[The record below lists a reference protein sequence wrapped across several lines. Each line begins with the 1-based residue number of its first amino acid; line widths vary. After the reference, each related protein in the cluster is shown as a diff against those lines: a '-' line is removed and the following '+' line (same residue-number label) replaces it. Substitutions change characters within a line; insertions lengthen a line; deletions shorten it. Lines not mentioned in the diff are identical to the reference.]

1 MTDFDRIFS
10 EFNDAD
16 PTQVTARTPKLDVD
30 GEHVV
35 EIEKVTMIDS
45 QQFNGVLLIVEFRPV
60 SSSHE
65 SIKLGQ
71 SYSWTCDV
79 TKTFGPN
86 KVGLNNAKQFLAAAL
101 GMEADTPEAMALGG
115 KHIEDAVSEDNPL
128 AGRRVA
134 VHTNPRMSQE
144 NRSWTMHNWSPTK
157 QKAA

>member
-16 PTQVTARTPKLDVD
+16 PSEVTTRTPKLDVD

-35 EIEKVTMIDS
+35 EIEKVTMRDS
-45 QQFNGVLLIVEFRPV
+45 EQFNGVLLIVEFRPV

-65 SIKLGQ
+65 SIKLGEP
-71 SYSWTCDV
+71 YSWTCDV
-79 TKTFGPN
+79 TKTFGPK

-101 GMEADTPEAMALGG
+101 GMDPTSDEAMALSG
-115 KHIEDAVSEDNPL
+115 KNIQEAVSEDNPL

-144 NRSWTMHNWSPTK
+144 KRPWTMHNWSPAK

>member
-16 PTQVTARTPKLDVD
+16 PTAVVARTPKLDVE

-35 EIEKVTMIDS
+35 EIEKVTMRDS
-45 QQFNGVLLIVEFRPV
+45 DQLSAVYLIVEFRPI

-71 SYSWTCDV
+71 PYSWTCDV

-101 GMEADTPEAMALGG
+101 GMQADSPDAMALGG
-115 KHIEDAVSEDNPL
+115 AHIKDAVSDENPL

-134 VHTNPRMSQE
+134 VHTNPRTSQE
-144 NRSWTMHNWSPTK
+144 NRPWTMHNWSPTE